1 MNHDSGNSFDAASP
15 PTVELPP
22 DDLAGHQASWPTV
35 VGIIS
40 IIYAAFGFLANG
52 CGTAFVYIGN
62 LTLSLVGLDAADFQV
77 PTWLKVATT
86 TMGVF
91 GMTLAI
97 LLLMGAIGLLR
108 RKPSSVRLLRTWVV
122 LAIVSTVVN
131 IGIGFAAIG
140 PNIEIQ
146 KSIQEAVLDK
156 VKEDGGDPDAPQFA
170 DLQKDDEAMRR
181 EAIRNLAIFGGG
193 LPMIYPL
200 IVGFLLTGKRRSAQ
214 VEQWS
219 ESGPVA

>member
-1 MNHDSGNSFDAASP
+1 MNNDSGTSSDSTSP

-35 VGIIS
+35 IGIIS
-40 IIYAAFGFLANG
+40 IVYAAFGFFANG

-62 LTLSLVGLDAADFQV
+62 VTLSMMGLDAADFQV
-77 PTWLKVATT
+77 PVWLKVVQT

-97 LLLMGAIGLLR
+97 LLLMGAIGLMR
-108 RKPSSVRLLRTWVV
+108 RKPSSVRLLRTWAV
-122 LAIVSTVVN
+122 LAIVSTLVG

-146 KSIQEAVLDK
+146 RSIQEAVLDK
-156 VKEDGGDPDAPQFA
+156 VKEDGGDPNAPQFA
-170 DLQKDDEAMRR
+170 SLQKDDEAMRM
-181 EAIRNLAIFGGG
+181 EAIRNLAIFGAM
-193 LPMIYPL
+193 PMIYPL
-200 IVGFLLTGKRRSAQ
+200 IIGFLLTGKRRAEQ
-214 VEQWS
+214 VEHWS